1 MKNLL
6 LILALFVV
14 GCSNLNITNLEC
26 NLESSQNHPNVKD
39 LQNVV
44 SVRLDENKMKIR
56 FGLVPVQTIFQDDF
70 LLKSIFSYQYQKWE
84 IIINEYLE
92 LNIYRSN
99 EVGSGIERHLYICKV
114 I

>member
-1 MKNLL
+1 MKKLL

-26 NLESSQNHPNVKD
+26 DLESSTNDFNVKD

-84 IIINEYLE
+84 IRINEYLE
-92 LNIYRSN
+92 MYITRTN
-99 EVGSGIERHLYICKV
+99 EAGPGQERHSYICKV